1 MPAIDKQPA
10 TAGAEGAAAAAAAC
24 EPQGAVQPVK
34 LSDLLGRSSGSL
46 IILLALFGALS
57 IASPYFLTGGNMEN
71 LANQVAVFGIIAVG
85 QLFVILT
92 AGIDLSVGSTLG
104 LCGAIAAALLV
115 EGVPTA
121 VAILASVAGGVAIG
135 TLNGALVGVVRL
147 PPFIVTL
154 GMLGMAHGFL
164 LVVTG
169 AETIQAPEGSFEQ
182 IANGSL
188 LGLPNLLWCL
198 LAVTATAGFVLRFT
212 VFGRYVYAVGS
223 NPSSA
228 RLAGVPVRAV
238 LISVYAISG
247 ALAAVGGI
255 LITSRLGAAIPTTG
269 SGYELQAIAACV
281 IGGASLFGAKGGAF
295 GALTGALIVA
305 TLTNGGGLLGI
316 DSFYLEILIGALI
329 VVAAAVD
336 NWRVLLA
343 RVRTS

>member
-1 MPAIDKQPA
+1 MSAVVDAQPQRDR
-10 TAGAEGAAAAAAAC
+10 
-24 EPQGAVQPVK
+24 EPLK
-34 LSDLLGRSSGSL
+34 LSDVLGRSSGSL
-46 IILLALFGALS
+46 VILLLLFGALS
-57 IASPYFLTGGNMEN
+57 FASPYFLTGGNMEN

-104 LCGAIAAALLV
+104 LCGAIAAGLLV
-115 EGVPTA
+115 EGLPTTVA
-121 VAILASVAGGVAIG
+121 VLASVAAGVAIG
-135 TLNGALVGVVRL
+135 TVNGALVGVGRL

-154 GMLGMAHGFL
+154 GMLGMAHGLL
-164 LVVTG
+164 LVVTD
-169 AETIQAPEGSFEQ
+169 AKTIQPPQGTSFGE
-182 IANGSL
+182 IANGSI
-188 LGLPNLLWCL
+188 LGLPNLLWCMIV
-198 LAVTATAGFVLRFT
+198 VTVAAGFVLRFT

-228 RLAGVPVRAV
+228 RLAGVPVRTV

-247 ALAAVGGI
+247 GLAAVGGV
-255 LITSRLGAAIPTTG
+255 LITSRLGAGIPTTG

-295 GALTGALIVA
+295 GAVSGALIVA
-305 TLTNGGGLLGI
+305 TLTNGGNLLGI

-336 NWRVLLA
+336 NWRGILV
-343 RVRTS
+343 RVRTA